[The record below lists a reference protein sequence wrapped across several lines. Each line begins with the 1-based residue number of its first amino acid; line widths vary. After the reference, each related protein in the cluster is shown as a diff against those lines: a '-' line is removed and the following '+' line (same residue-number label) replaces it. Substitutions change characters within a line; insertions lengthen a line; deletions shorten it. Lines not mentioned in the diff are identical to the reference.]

1 MAAPYFDARLF
12 RFLKELRANNR
23 RDWFNANK
31 ERFEEEVRR
40 PMLRFISD
48 FGDPLKKVA
57 PRIVADP
64 RPVGGSLFRIYRDT
78 RFSKDKTPYKT
89 HAAAHFQHAA
99 KQKDVHAPGYYL
111 HLEPG
116 GSFIAGGLWRPEPP
130 VAQKIREAIAG
141 RRKQWQGAVRRLQ
154 LEGDS
159 LKRPPRG
166 FEADHPAIEDLKR
179 KDFITS
185 FALADEVVTSARFM
199 TEVAGRCRKMAPMMA
214 FLTEAVGLD
223 W

>member
-1 MAAPYFDARLF
+1 MPAAHFDAALF
-12 RFLKELRANNR
+12 RFLTDLRKNNR

-57 PRIVADP
+57 PRMVADP

-99 KQKDVHAPGYYL
+99 RTQDVHAPGYYL

-116 GSFIAGGLWRPEPP
+116 GSFVGGGLWRPEPP

-141 RRKQWQGAVRRLQ
+141 RHKKWQAAVRGVR

-166 FEADHPAIEDLKR
+166 FEADDPAIEDLKR

-185 FALADEVVTSARFM
+185 FALADKVVTSGRFM
-199 TEVAGRCRKMAPMMA
+199 TEVAERCRRMAPMMR